1 VVHPRSLGAQLHGG
15 GIQGF
20 GHARTQNIV
29 YEPTYGKLISRRFY
43 QNKPPTILDVPLE
56 MQWEAVNIPDPSNP
70 VGAKGVGEVAALAG
84 SAAVLCAIQN
94 AIGNRCVLRTPVTP
108 DRVLEALNA
117 KDGDPLRL
125 TTYA

>member
-1 VVHPRSLGAQLHGG
+1 
-15 GIQGF
+15 
-20 GHARTQNIV
+20 
-29 YEPTYGKLISRRFY
+29 
-43 QNKPPTILDVPLE
+43 

-108 DRVLEALNA
+108 DRVLEALAA
-117 KDGDPLRL
+117 KDAGSVRL
-125 TTYA
+125 MTYA